1 MVSAKEHARRKEGPG
16 PGEPPAL
23 CGGSVSYQS
32 NGEPLLYFKSGSGI
46 PTAGT
51 AITVTY

>member
-16 PGEPPAL
+16 PGEPPVL

-32 NGEPLLYFKSGSGI
+32 NREPLLYFKPGSGI

-51 AITVTY
+51 TITVTY